1 MKIDLLCAEIGST
14 TTVVNAFDDLDGNN
28 PVFLGQGVA
37 ATTVEDGDVTIGL
50 RRAEEDLRLRL
61 ETDALEVADV
71 LATSSA
77 AGGLTMTV
85 HGLVPD
91 MTVRAAREAA
101 LGSGAVIRAVTAGK
115 LRPSDIERCR
125 AVRPRIVMVSGGVDH
140 GERATALFNFEALAK
155 ALPDVPI
162 LYAGNIDNHDDIR
175 RLADRFGTPLYV
187 TENVYPTLDEL
198 NVAPAREVIQS
209 VFESHIVE
217 APGMAH
223 IRDMVTGAIMPTP
236 GAVMAMAEHLY
247 DELSDLLVLD
257 VGGATTDVHS
267 VTWGSERFRPLMT
280 SPEPFS
286 KRSVEGDLGV
296 FLNRSQVIETM
307 TYQERVALSSTYE
320 KDLMR
325 IPDVPRNEEE
335 TQLILPLVYAC
346 AREALNRHAGR
357 IVEHYTPRG
366 RIHTVR
372 GRDLSAVQTV
382 LATGGAL
389 TRLPTAMAML
399 RRLIDEAP
407 PEKLYPTSSAGVMID
422 HNYIMASCGV
432 MTRAYSEAAM
442 QLMRASLSSRLLD

>member
-14 TTVVNAFDDLDGNN
+14 TTVVNAFDDIDSKN

-37 ATTVEDGDVTIGL
+37 PTTVQDGDVTIGL
-50 RRAEEDLRLRL
+50 QRAKDDLQSRLMTDTL
-61 ETDALEVADV
+61 EAADV

-115 LRPSDIERCR
+115 LRPSDIERCL

-162 LYAGNIDNHDDIR
+162 LYAGNVDNHDDIR
-175 RLADRFGTPLYV
+175 RLAERFGTPLYI
-187 TENVYPTLDEL
+187 TQNVYPTLDEL
-198 NVAPAREVIQS
+198 NVAPAREVIQT

-217 APGMAH
+217 APGMAR
-223 IRDMVTGAIMPTP
+223 IRDTVTGAIMPTP

-247 DELSDLLVLD
+247 DALGDLLVLD

-267 VTWGSERFRPLMT
+267 VTWGSERFRPMIT

-296 FLNRSQVIETM
+296 FLNRSQVIGAM
-307 TYQERVALSSTYE
+307 TYQERCLLPSTYE
-320 KDLMR
+320 EELLC
-325 IPDVPRNEEE
+325 IPDMPRTEEE
-335 TQLILPLVYAC
+335 IQLILPLVFTC
-346 AREALNRHAGR
+346 ASEALNRHAGQL
-357 IVEHYTPRG
+357 VEHYTPRG
-366 RIHTVR
+366 RVQTVR
-372 GRDLSAVQTV
+372 GRDLSAVGTV

-389 TRLPTAMAML
+389 TRLPSAESMV

-407 PEKLYPTSSAGVMID
+407 LEKLYPPSSADVKID

-432 MTRAYSEAAM
+432 MTRKYPEAAM
-442 QLMRASLSSRLLD
+442 QLMRASWSFRS

>member
-14 TTVVNAFDDLDGNN
+14 TTVVNAFDDIDSKN

-37 ATTVEDGDVTIGL
+37 PTTVQDGDVTIGL
-50 RRAEEDLRLRL
+50 QRAKDDLQSRLMTDTL
-61 ETDALEVADV
+61 EAADV

-115 LRPSDIERCR
+115 LRPSDIERCL

-162 LYAGNIDNHDDIR
+162 LYAGNVDNHDDIR
-175 RLADRFGTPLYV
+175 RLAERFGTPLYI
-187 TENVYPTLDEL
+187 TQNVYPTLDEL
-198 NVAPAREVIQS
+198 NVAPAREVIQT

-217 APGMAH
+217 APGMAR
-223 IRDMVTGAIMPTP
+223 IRDTVTGAIMPTP

-247 DELSDLLVLD
+247 DALGDLLVLD

-267 VTWGSERFRPLMT
+267 VTWGSERFRPMIT

-296 FLNRSQVIETM
+296 FLNRSQVIGAM
-307 TYQERVALSSTYE
+307 TYQERCLLPSTYE
-320 KDLMR
+320 EELLC
-325 IPDVPRNEEE
+325 IPDMPRTEEE
-335 TQLILPLVYAC
+335 IQLILPLVFTC
-346 AREALNRHAGR
+346 ASEALNRHAGQL
-357 IVEHYTPRG
+357 VEHYTPRG
-366 RIHTVR
+366 RVQTVR
-372 GRDLSAVQTV
+372 GRDLSAVGTV

-389 TRLPTAMAML
+389 TRLPSVESMV

-407 PEKLYPTSSAGVMID
+407 LEKLYPPSSADVKID

-432 MTRAYSEAAM
+432 MTRKYPEAAM
-442 QLMRASLSSRLLD
+442 QLMRASWSFRS

>member
-14 TTVVNAFDDLDGNN
+14 TTVVNAFDDIDSKN

-37 ATTVEDGDVTIGL
+37 PTTVQDGDVTIGL
-50 RRAEEDLRLRL
+50 QRAKDDLQSRLMTDTL
-61 ETDALEVADV
+61 EAADV

-115 LRPSDIERCR
+115 LRPSDIERCL

-162 LYAGNIDNHDDIR
+162 LYAGNVDNHDDIR
-175 RLADRFGTPLYV
+175 RLAERFGTPLYI
-187 TENVYPTLDEL
+187 TQNVYPTLDEL
-198 NVAPAREVIQS
+198 NVSPAREVIQT

-217 APGMAH
+217 APGMAR
-223 IRDMVTGAIMPTP
+223 IRDTVTGAIMPTP

-247 DELSDLLVLD
+247 DALGDLLVLD

-267 VTWGSERFRPLMT
+267 VTWGSERFRPMIT

-296 FLNRSQVIETM
+296 FLNRSQVIGAM
-307 TYQERVALSSTYE
+307 TYQERCLLPSTYE
-320 KDLMR
+320 EELLC
-325 IPDVPRNEEE
+325 IPDMPRTEEE
-335 TQLILPLVYAC
+335 IQLILPLVFTC
-346 AREALNRHAGR
+346 ASEALNRHAGQL
-357 IVEHYTPRG
+357 VEHYTPRG
-366 RIHTVR
+366 RVQTVR
-372 GRDLSAVQTV
+372 GRDLSAVGTV

-389 TRLPTAMAML
+389 TRLPSAESMV

-407 PEKLYPTSSAGVMID
+407 LEKLYPPSSADVKID

-432 MTRAYSEAAM
+432 MTRKYPEAAM
-442 QLMRASLSSRLLD
+442 QLMRASWSFRS

>member
-14 TTVVNAFDDLDGNN
+14 TTVVNAFDDLDSKN

-37 ATTVEDGDVTIGL
+37 PTTVQDGDVTIGL
-50 RRAEEDLRLRL
+50 QRAKDDLQSRLMTDTL
-61 ETDALEVADV
+61 EAADV

-115 LRPSDIERCR
+115 LRPSDIERCL

-162 LYAGNIDNHDDIR
+162 LYAGNVDNHDDIR
-175 RLADRFGTPLYV
+175 RLAERFGTPLYI
-187 TENVYPTLDEL
+187 TQNVYPTLDEL
-198 NVAPAREVIQS
+198 NVAPAREVIQT

-217 APGMAH
+217 APGMAR
-223 IRDMVTGAIMPTP
+223 IRDTVTGAIMPTP

-247 DELSDLLVLD
+247 DALGDLLVLD

-267 VTWGSERFRPLMT
+267 VTWGSERFRPMIT

-296 FLNRSQVIETM
+296 FLNRSQVIGAM
-307 TYQERVALSSTYE
+307 TYQERCLLPSTYE
-320 KDLMR
+320 EELLC
-325 IPDVPRNEEE
+325 IPDMPRTEEE
-335 TQLILPLVYAC
+335 IQLILPLVFTC
-346 AREALNRHAGR
+346 ASEALNRHAGQL
-357 IVEHYTPRG
+357 VEHYTPRG
-366 RIHTVR
+366 RVQTVR
-372 GRDLSAVQTV
+372 GRDLSAVGTV

-389 TRLPTAMAML
+389 TRLPSVESMV

-407 PEKLYPTSSAGVMID
+407 LEKLYPPSSADVKID

-432 MTRAYSEAAM
+432 MTRKYPEAAM
-442 QLMRASLSSRLLD
+442 QLMRASWSFRS

>member
-14 TTVVNAFDDLDGNN
+14 TTVVNAFNN
-28 PVFLGQGVA
+28 LGGKRPVFLGQGVST
-37 ATTVEDGDVTIGL
+37 TTVQDGDVTIGL
-50 RRAEEDLRLRL
+50 QRAKDDLQLRLKA
-61 ETDALEVADV
+61 DSLEVTDV

-115 LRPSDIERCR
+115 LRPHDIERCR
-125 AVRPRIVMVSGGVDH
+125 ALKPRIIMVSGGVDH
-140 GERATALFNFEALAK
+140 GERATALFNFEMLAK
-155 ALPDVPI
+155 ALPNVPI

-175 RLADRFGTPLYV
+175 RLAERFGTPLYIAQ
-187 TENVYPTLDEL
+187 NVYPTLDEL

-217 APGMAH
+217 APGMKR
-223 IRDMVTGAIMPTP
+223 IRDMVTGSIMPTP

-247 DELSDLLVLD
+247 EVLGDLLVLD

-267 VTWGSERFRPLMT
+267 VTWGSERFRPITT

-296 FLNRSQVIETM
+296 FLNRAQVIGAM
-307 TYQERVALSSTYE
+307 TYRERSTLSPTYE
-320 KDLMR
+320 QEIEK
-325 IPDVPRNEEE
+325 IPNMPCTEKE

-346 AREALNRHAGR
+346 GREALTRHAGQL
-357 IVEHYTPRG
+357 VEHYTPRG
-366 RIHTVR
+366 RVQTLR
-372 GRDLSAVQTV
+372 GRDLSAVNTV

-389 TRLPTAMAML
+389 TRLPTAEEML
-399 RRLIDEAP
+399 RRLLNEAP
-407 PEKLYPTSSAGVMID
+407 AEKLYPPSSADVMID
-422 HNYIMASCGV
+422 HNYVMASCGV
-432 MTRAYSEAAM
+432 MARTYPEAAI
-442 QLMRASLSSRLLD
+442 QLMKASLLFRS

>member
-37 ATTVEDGDVTIGL
+37 ATTVQDGDVTIGL
-50 RRAEEDLRLRL
+50 QRAKDDLQSRLKTDSL
-61 ETDALEVADV
+61 EAVDV

-115 LRPSDIERCR
+115 LRSSDIERCL

-140 GERATALFNFEALAK
+140 GERATALFNFEVLAK
-155 ALPDVPI
+155 ALPDIPI
-162 LYAGNIDNHDDIR
+162 LYAGNVDNHDDIR
-175 RLADRFGTPLYV
+175 RLAERFGTPLYI
-187 TENVYPTLDEL
+187 TQNVYPTLDEL

-209 VFESHIVE
+209 MFESHIVD
-217 APGMAH
+217 APGMAR

-247 DELSDLLVLD
+247 DALGDLLVLD

-267 VTWGSERFRPLMT
+267 VTWGSERFRPMIT

-296 FLNRSQVIETM
+296 FLNRAHVINAM
-307 TYQERVALSSTYE
+307 TYQERSILPSTYE
-320 KDLMR
+320 EELLC
-325 IPDVPRNEEE
+325 IPDMPRTEDEI
-335 TQLILPLVYAC
+335 QLILPLIFTC
-346 AREALNRHAGR
+346 AREALNRHAGQL
-357 IVEHYTPRG
+357 VEHYTPRG
-366 RIHTVR
+366 RVQTVR
-372 GRDLSAVQTV
+372 GRDLSAVDTV

-389 TRLPTAMAML
+389 TRLPSAQAMVH
-399 RRLIDEAP
+399 RLLEEAP
-407 PEKLYPTSSAGVMID
+407 FEKLYPPSSADVKID

-432 MTRAYSEAAM
+432 MTRKYPEAAM
-442 QLMRASLSSRLLD
+442 QLMRASLSFRS

>member
-37 ATTVEDGDVTIGL
+37 ATTVQDGDVMIGL
-50 RRAEEDLRLRL
+50 QRAKDDLQSRLMTDTL
-61 ETDALEVADV
+61 EAADV

-115 LRPSDIERCR
+115 LRPSDIERCL

-162 LYAGNIDNHDDIR
+162 LYAGNVDNHDDIR
-175 RLADRFGTPLYV
+175 RLAERFGTPLYI
-187 TENVYPTLDEL
+187 TQNVYPTLDEL
-198 NVAPAREVIQS
+198 NVAPAREVIQT

-217 APGMAH
+217 APGMAR
-223 IRDMVTGAIMPTP
+223 IRDTVTGAIMPTP

-247 DELSDLLVLD
+247 DALGDLLVLD

-267 VTWGSERFRPLMT
+267 VTWGSERFRPMIT

-296 FLNRSQVIETM
+296 FLNRSQVIGAM
-307 TYQERVALSSTYE
+307 TYQERCLLPSTYE
-320 KDLMR
+320 EELLC
-325 IPDVPRNEEE
+325 IPDMPRTEEE
-335 TQLILPLVYAC
+335 IQLILPLVFTC
-346 AREALNRHAGR
+346 ASEALNRHAGQL
-357 IVEHYTPRG
+357 VEHYTPRG
-366 RIHTVR
+366 RVQTVR
-372 GRDLSAVQTV
+372 GRDLSAVGTV

-389 TRLPTAMAML
+389 TRLPSVESMV

-407 PEKLYPTSSAGVMID
+407 LEKLYPPSSADVKID

-432 MTRAYSEAAM
+432 MTRKYPEAAM
-442 QLMRASLSSRLLD
+442 QLMRASWSFRS

>member
-14 TTVVNAFDDLDGNN
+14 TTVVNAFDDIDSKN

-37 ATTVEDGDVTIGL
+37 PTTVQDGDVTIGL
-50 RRAEEDLRLRL
+50 QRAKDDLQSRLMTDTL
-61 ETDALEVADV
+61 EAADV

-115 LRPSDIERCR
+115 LRPSDIERCL

-162 LYAGNIDNHDDIR
+162 LYAGNVDNHDDIR
-175 RLADRFGTPLYV
+175 RLAERFGTPLYI
-187 TENVYPTLDEL
+187 TQNVYPTLDEL
-198 NVAPAREVIQS
+198 NVSPAREVIQT

-217 APGMAH
+217 APGMAR
-223 IRDMVTGAIMPTP
+223 IRDTVTGAIMPTP

-247 DELSDLLVLD
+247 DALGDLLVLD

-267 VTWGSERFRPLMT
+267 VTWGSERFRPMIT

-296 FLNRSQVIETM
+296 FLNRSQVIGAM
-307 TYQERVALSSTYE
+307 TYQERCLLPSTYE
-320 KDLMR
+320 EELLC
-325 IPDVPRNEEE
+325 IPDMPRTEEE
-335 TQLILPLVYAC
+335 IQLILPLVFTC
-346 AREALNRHAGR
+346 ASEALNRHAGQL
-357 IVEHYTPRG
+357 VEHYTPRG
-366 RIHTVR
+366 RVQTVR
-372 GRDLSAVQTV
+372 GRDLSAVGTV

-389 TRLPTAMAML
+389 TRLPSAESMV

-407 PEKLYPTSSAGVMID
+407 LENST
-422 HNYIMASCGV
+422 
-432 MTRAYSEAAM
+432 
-442 QLMRASLSSRLLD
+442 RLLLQMLR

>member
-14 TTVVNAFDDLDGNN
+14 TTVVNAFDDLDSKN

-37 ATTVEDGDVTIGL
+37 PTTVQDGDVTIGL
-50 RRAEEDLRLRL
+50 QRAKDDLQSRLMTDTL
-61 ETDALEVADV
+61 EAADV

-115 LRPSDIERCR
+115 LRPSDIERCL

-162 LYAGNIDNHDDIR
+162 LYAGNVDNHDDIR
-175 RLADRFGTPLYV
+175 RLAERFGTPLYI
-187 TENVYPTLDEL
+187 TQNVYPTLDEL
-198 NVAPAREVIQS
+198 NVSPAREVIQT

-217 APGMAH
+217 APGMAR
-223 IRDMVTGAIMPTP
+223 IRDTVTGAIMPTP

-247 DELSDLLVLD
+247 DALGDLLVLD

-267 VTWGSERFRPLMT
+267 VTWGSERFRPMIT

-296 FLNRSQVIETM
+296 FLNRSQVIGAM
-307 TYQERVALSSTYE
+307 TYQERCLLPSTYE
-320 KDLMR
+320 EELLC
-325 IPDVPRNEEE
+325 IPDMPRTEEE
-335 TQLILPLVYAC
+335 IQLILPLVFTC
-346 AREALNRHAGR
+346 ASEALNRHAGQL
-357 IVEHYTPRG
+357 VEHYTPRG
-366 RIHTVR
+366 RVQTVR
-372 GRDLSAVQTV
+372 GRDLSAVGTV

-389 TRLPTAMAML
+389 TRLPSVESMV

-407 PEKLYPTSSAGVMID
+407 LEKLYPPSSADVKID

-432 MTRAYSEAAM
+432 MTRKYPEAAM
-442 QLMRASLSSRLLD
+442 QLMRASWSFRS

>member
-14 TTVVNAFDDLDGNN
+14 TTVVNAFDDIDSKN

-37 ATTVEDGDVTIGL
+37 PTTVQDGDVTIGL
-50 RRAEEDLRLRL
+50 QRAKDDLQSRLMTDTL
-61 ETDALEVADV
+61 EAADV

-115 LRPSDIERCR
+115 LRPSDIERCL

-162 LYAGNIDNHDDIR
+162 LYAGNVDNHDDIR
-175 RLADRFGTPLYV
+175 RLAERFGTPLYI
-187 TENVYPTLDEL
+187 TQNVYPTLDEL
-198 NVAPAREVIQS
+198 NVAPAREVIQT

-217 APGMAH
+217 APGMAR
-223 IRDMVTGAIMPTP
+223 IRDTVTGAIMPTP

-247 DELSDLLVLD
+247 DALGDLVVLD

-267 VTWGSERFRPLMT
+267 MTWGSERFRPMIT

-296 FLNRSQVIETM
+296 FLNRSQVIGAM
-307 TYQERVALSSTYE
+307 TYQERCLLPSTYE
-320 KDLMR
+320 EELLC
-325 IPDVPRNEEE
+325 IPDMPRTEEE
-335 TQLILPLVYAC
+335 IQLILPLVFTC
-346 AREALNRHAGR
+346 ASEALNRHAGQL
-357 IVEHYTPRG
+357 VEHYTPRG
-366 RIHTVR
+366 RVQTVR
-372 GRDLSAVQTV
+372 GRDLSAVGTV

-389 TRLPTAMAML
+389 TRLPSVESMV

-407 PEKLYPTSSAGVMID
+407 LEKLYPPSSADVKID

-432 MTRAYSEAAM
+432 MTRKYPEAAM
-442 QLMRASLSSRLLD
+442 QLMRASWSFRS